1 MDKEISYEV
10 RLKYVKKVKL
20 PILREQKLAEF
31 FPVFESNKKNK
42 RNIVGKV
49 EVRTRVFL
57 PEFLRFANRVGFSAK
72 TPRQQSLN
80 LEGITVSFVE
90 RGTKLFCD
98 DDYAY
103 LRLMI
108 FGVVMAVLKS
118 PAEWGRLEDHLLSME
133 PIPLRYWASR
143 FKSVYWKY
151 NDQKKLR
158 FLAKRF
164 LEVEWI

>member
-1 MDKEISYEV
+1 MNKEIIYEV

-57 PEFLRFANRVGFSAK
+57 PEFVTFAKRVGFSAK
-72 TPRQQSLN
+72 ILYPAFKV
-80 LEGITVSFVE
+80 EGSKILIQKKINSF
-90 RGTKLFCD
+90 FCD

-151 NDQKKLR
+151 KDQKKLR

>member
-1 MDKEISYEV
+1 MNKEISYEV
-10 RLKYVKKVKL
+10 RLKYVKKIKL
-20 PILREQKLAEF
+20 PIFREQKLAEF

-57 PEFLRFANRVGFSAK
+57 PEFVAFAERIGFFAKVSYPTFKVDESKIFIQKKINRF
-72 TPRQQSLN
+72 
-80 LEGITVSFVE
+80 
-90 RGTKLFCD
+90 FCN

-108 FGVVMAVLKS
+108 FGVVMSVLRK
-118 PAEWGRLEDHLLSME
+118 PADWGRLEDHLLSME
-133 PIPLRYWASR
+133 PIPLRYWASK

-151 NDQKKLR
+151 KDQKKLR